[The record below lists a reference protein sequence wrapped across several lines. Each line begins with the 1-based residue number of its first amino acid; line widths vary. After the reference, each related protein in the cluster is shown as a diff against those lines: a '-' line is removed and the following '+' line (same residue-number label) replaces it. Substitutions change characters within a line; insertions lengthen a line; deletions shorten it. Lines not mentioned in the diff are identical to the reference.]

1 MTDRPPATAEA
12 GRGRGLGRWW
22 WLIGLVGAM
31 LVVIVLAPLASG
43 DPDGLNRV
51 AENLG
56 FGDRE
61 APAPYEILP
70 GYEVPFLTGNA
81 STIVAGLIGV
91 LVVVALVTVI
101 GRLITR
107 RPR

>member
-1 MTDRPPATAEA
+1 MTGSQRTT
-12 GRGRGLGRWW
+12 RGRGQGRWW
-22 WLIGLVGAM
+22 WLVGLVVAA
-31 LVVIVLAPLASG
+31 LVVIVFAPLASG

-56 FGDRE
+56 FAQRE
-61 APAPYEILP
+61 DPAPYEILP

-91 LVVVALVTVI
+91 LAVFGLIWVV
-101 GRLITR
+101 GRFLAR
-107 RPR
+107 KPN

>member
-1 MTDRPPATAEA
+1 MTNVAAPVRRSS
-12 GRGRGLGRWW
+12 GRW
-22 WLIGLVGAM
+22 WLIGLVIAA
-31 LVVIVLAPLASG
+31 LVVIIFAPLASG

-56 FGDRE
+56 FINRE
-61 APAPYEILP
+61 QPHPYQILP

-91 LVVVALVTVI
+91 LVVFVVI
-101 GRLITR
+101 SIVGRLLAR
-107 RPR
+107 RSD

>member
-1 MTDRPPATAEA
+1 MTESHRTT
-12 GRGRGLGRWW
+12 RGRGLSRWW
-22 WLIGLVGAM
+22 WLVGLVVAA

-56 FGDRE
+56 FAQRE
-61 APAPYEILP
+61 DPAPYEILP

-91 LVVVALVTVI
+91 LVVFGLIWVA
-101 GRLITR
+101 GRFLAR
-107 RPR
+107 KPN

>member
-1 MTDRPPATAEA
+1 MTTSTRS
-12 GRGRGLGRWW
+12 RGAGRWW
-22 WLIGLVGAM
+22 WLIGLVVAA
-31 LVVIVLAPLASG
+31 LVVIVFAPLASG

-56 FGDRE
+56 FIDRE
-61 APAPYEILP
+61 QPGPYEILP

-91 LVVVALVTVI
+91 LVVFGLITIV
-101 GRLITR
+101 GRLLAR
-107 RPR
+107 RTD

>member
-1 MTDRPPATAEA
+1 MKAPRE
-12 GRGRGLGRWW
+12 RGRGRWW
-22 WLIGLVGAM
+22 WAAGLVLAA

-56 FGDRE
+56 FADRE
-61 APAPYEILP
+61 QPAPYEILP

-91 LVVVALVTVI
+91 LVVFAVI
-101 GRLITR
+101 WGLGRLLAR
-107 RPR
+107 RPD

>member
-1 MTDRPPATAEA
+1 MTAKIRTGGV
-12 GRGRGLGRWW
+12 GRRW
-22 WLIGLVGAM
+22 WLIGLVVAA
-31 LVVIVLAPLASG
+31 LVVIIFAPLASG

-56 FGDRE
+56 FIDRVQ
-61 APAPYEILP
+61 PAPYEILP

-91 LVVVALVTVI
+91 LVVF
-101 GRLITR
+101 GLITIVGRVLAR
-107 RPR
+107 RTD

>member
-1 MTDRPPATAEA
+1 MTESHRTT
-12 GRGRGLGRWW
+12 RGRGLGRWW
-22 WLIGLVGAM
+22 WLVGLVAAA
-31 LVVIVLAPLASG
+31 LVVIVFAPLASG

-56 FGDRE
+56 FAQRE
-61 APAPYEILP
+61 DPSPYEILP

-91 LVVVALVTVI
+91 LVVFGLIWVV
-101 GRLITR
+101 GRFLAR
-107 RPR
+107 KPN

>member
-1 MTDRPPATAEA
+1 MTSRVRP
-12 GRGRGLGRWW
+12 GGLGGWW
-22 WLIGLVGAM
+22 WLIGLVVAA
-31 LVVIVLAPLASG
+31 LVVIVFAPLASG

-56 FGDRE
+56 FIRRE
-61 APAPYEILP
+61 QPAPYEILP

-91 LVVVALVTVI
+91 LVVFTLITVI
-101 GRLITR
+101 GRLLAR
-107 RPR
+107 RRH

>member
-1 MTDRPPATAEA
+1 M
-12 GRGRGLGRWW
+12 RGGRWW
-22 WLIGLVGAM
+22 WLIGLVVAA
-31 LVVIVLAPLASG
+31 LVVIIFAPLASG

-56 FGDRE
+56 FINRE
-61 APAPYEILP
+61 QPAPYEILP

-91 LVVVALVTVI
+91 LVVFGLITIV
-101 GRLITR
+101 GRLLAR
-107 RPR
+107 RTD